1 MATATKTHFL
11 LFIHMNFTLK
21 PWYTHSNCFHV
32 MHQGLTEISSCRW
45 YLMIFNKRTVFLLH
59 CTMDSICW
67 WKSLLTPSLLFHVF
81 PIWQPCIKI
90 YVYKAFIFGKIVRFM
105 FSQLLICSN
114 SNLRECLR
122 MQLMNCYLNIVYLH
136 VWIVENHYDAG
147 CFELFNDV

>member
-1 MATATKTHFL
+1 MATL
-11 LFIHMNFTLK
+11 
-21 PWYTHSNCFHV
+21 Y
-32 MHQGLTEISSCRW
+32 Q
-45 YLMIFNKRTVFLLH
+45 
-59 CTMDSICW
+59 
-67 WKSLLTPSLLFHVF
+67 
-81 PIWQPCIKI
+81 I

-122 MQLMNCYLNIVYLH
+122 MHLMNCYLNIVYLH